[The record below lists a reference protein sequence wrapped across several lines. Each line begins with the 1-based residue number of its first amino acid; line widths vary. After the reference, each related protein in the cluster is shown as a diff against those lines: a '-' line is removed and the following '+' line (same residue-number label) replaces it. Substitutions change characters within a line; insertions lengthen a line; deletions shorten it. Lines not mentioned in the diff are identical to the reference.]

1 MAVNDQDQPSAGPM
15 MIGGVVAVATPAVLK
30 AVAPANSVYTFS
42 TGYVYHWGSG
52 PLTFR
57 RGFAYAL
64 DPRLKAALLAA
75 GAPMAVA

>member
-15 MIGGVVAVATPAVLK
+15 MIGGVMAAAQPAALK
-30 AVAPANSVYTFS
+30 AASPANSVYTFS
-42 TGYVYHWGSG
+42 ISYVYHWGNG

-57 RGFAYAL
+57 RGCSYTL

-75 GAPMAVA
+75 GAPMVAA